1 MIKSNIAKAHLAII
15 GANILFGLNYS
26 VAKGVMPNYLQ
37 PAGFTLLRVVAA
49 LVLFFSLNFFR
60 MKRDRIL
67 REDWPRVIAAGLLGV
82 AINQLMFLTGLR
94 YTSPID
100 SAIIMTLNPVLVM
113 LIASLAIGEKITPL
127 RVVGI
132 VVGATGALMIIASR
146 GAVSFSS
153 EYFLGNLLTFGN
165 ALAYAGYLVV
175 VKPLMVKY
183 KPVVVMQN
191 VFLVG
196 LIAVLPF
203 GVPDLIQTNWHTI
216 PPSIYAAIAFVLIGP
231 TFLAYLFNTYGLQ
244 YVRAT
249 TVSIYIYSQPVI
261 ATLVAVVVGQDGL
274 STLKI
279 VAAILVFVGV
289 YLVSKRTKGK
299 PEATVIAAR
308 D

>member
-1 MIKSNIAKAHLAII
+1 MFKSNIAKAHLAII
-15 GANILFGLNYS
+15 GANLLFGLNYS

-37 PAGFTLLRVVAA
+37 PAGFTLLRVITA
-49 LVLFFSLNFFR
+49 LALFFSLNFFR
-60 MKRDRIL
+60 MKRERIL

-127 RVVGI
+127 RIVGI
-132 VVGATGALMIIASR
+132 VIGATGALMIIASR

-153 EYFLGNLLTFGN
+153 EYFWGNLLTFIN

-203 GVPDLIQTNWHTI
+203 GLPDLVKTNWQTI
-216 PPSIYAAIAFVLIGP
+216 PSSIYAAIAFVLIGP

-261 ATLVAVVVGQDGL
+261 ATLVAVIVGQDSL
-274 STLKI
+274 TTLKI
-279 VAAILVFVGV
+279 LAASLVFVGV
-289 YLVSKRTKGK
+289 YLVSKRTKEK
-299 PEATVIAAR
+299 PQTA
-308 D
+308 

>member
-1 MIKSNIAKAHLAII
+1 MFKSNIAKAHLAII
-15 GANILFGLNYS
+15 GANLLFGLNYS

-37 PAGFTLLRVVAA
+37 PAGFTLLRVITA
-49 LVLFFSLNFFR
+49 LALFFSLNFFR
-60 MKRDRIL
+60 MKRERIL
-67 REDWPRVIAAGLLGV
+67 RDDWPRVIAAGLLGV

-127 RVVGI
+127 RIVGI
-132 VVGATGALMIIASR
+132 VIGATGALMIIASR

-153 EYFLGNLLTFGN
+153 EYFWGNLLTFIN

-203 GVPDLIQTNWHTI
+203 GLPDLVKPIGK
-216 PPSIYAAIAFVLIGP
+216 PSLKYLCCYSLCVNSY
-231 TFLAYLFNTYGLQ
+231 FLAYLFNTYGLQ

-261 ATLVAVVVGQDGL
+261 ATLVAVIVGQDSL
-274 STLKI
+274 TTLK
-279 VAAILVFVGV
+279 VLAASLVFVGV
-289 YLVSKRTKGK
+289 YLVSKRTKEK
-299 PEATVIAAR
+299 PQTA
-308 D
+308 